1 MKLKKKNPTI
11 YKQYIL
17 NTKPRHTKK
26 KVLKKKLLNVIRC
39 THKYLLI
46 LNIFFN
52 VLHKY
57 HRTKYSIILTERRV
71 PIIHGFNSFESQ

>member
-11 YKQYIL
+11 YKQKVF
-17 NTKPRHTKK
+17 NTKPQVIQKK
-26 KVLKKKLLNVIRC
+26 KVLKKKISNVIRS

-46 LNIFFN
+46 LNNFFN

-57 HRTKYSIILTERRV
+57 HRAE
-71 PIIHGFNSFESQ
+71 

>member
-11 YKQYIL
+11 YKQKVF
-17 NTKPRHTKK
+17 NTKPQVIQKK
-26 KVLKKKLLNVIRC
+26 STEKKLSNVIRC

-57 HRTKYSIILTERRV
+57 HRAEYSIILTERRV